1 MAVRG
6 FYSLMNFRARHKI
19 PPDAGDFR
27 LLSPRAAAALR
38 QLPERNRFF
47 KGLSSWIGFR
57 QLRVDYQPEA
67 RAHGRTSFSPGRLI
81 GLSIDGLTSFSVA
94 PLRVAVMLGALIAL
108 AAFIFGLMILWET
121 FVDGKSVPGY
131 ASVIV
136 GVMVLGG
143 MQLVMIGVVG
153 EYIGKIIYELKARPV
168 YFVAEKTLKRAGSDE
183 MQTDLP
189 LADPLPINRGPRPN
203 ERYARATPHFA
214 LRRRL
219 RHVRR
224 RQPGDPRSDRQ
235 APAQRDLGDGGHA
248 RLHAQRDRRAEGR
261 RQGRAGFSIGLHV
274 TLTAPYHPLTIHFRP
289 LKGGEFLKLGRL
301 LQAAVLRRLD
311 VEILRAEIAAQIAA
325 FTDMVGRRAGLRRRS
340 PACAAVSAS
349 ARSIRRGREGARA
362 ERLGAPVRPRRR
374 SAPAASATRRR

>member
-1 MAVRG
+1 MTPGADISDLTADARSAAAANGLSIVVPCYNEGAGLARLHDRICALAAKLKQAYGLSTEVVYVDDGSRDDTLAVARTLRATTLDVNVISLSRNFGKEAALMAGLDHARRGSAVLFMDGDGQHPPALVETLVRHWIEEGYDVVYTAKAHRKNESLLLRMAVRS

-57 QLRVDYQPEA
+57 QLRVDYHPEA

-94 PLRVAVMLGALIAL
+94 PLRVAVMLGAAIAL
-108 AAFIFGLMILWET
+108 GAFVVGLMILWET
-121 FVDGKSVPGY
+121 FVDGKTVPGY

-168 YFVAEKTLKRAGSDE
+168 YFVAEKTTRRAGSDE
-183 MQTDLP
+183 MQTDFP
-189 LADPLPINRGPRPN
+189 LADQPRT
-203 ERYARATPHFA
+203 A
-214 LRRRL
+214 
-219 RHVRR
+219 
-224 RQPGDPRSDRQ
+224 
-235 APAQRDLGDGGHA
+235 
-248 RLHAQRDRRAEGR
+248 AE
-261 RQGRAGFSIGLHV
+261 
-274 TLTAPYHPLTIHFRP
+274 
-289 LKGGEFLKLGRL
+289 
-301 LQAAVLRRLD
+301 
-311 VEILRAEIAAQIAA
+311 
-325 FTDMVGRRAGLRRRS
+325 
-340 PACAAVSAS
+340 
-349 ARSIRRGREGARA
+349 
-362 ERLGAPVRPRRR
+362 
-374 SAPAASATRRR
+374 